1 MFETSLSGPIETA
14 RRFAVRRYAHT
25 LLTQLLLQHWRFCVH
40 PCPVL
45 LLHSTV
51 EGPVGQQ
58 MSPVPQQLPAQQV
71 LPDPAGPHDAPVTGS
86 QLPVRG
92 LHC

>member
-1 MFETSLSGPIETA
+1 MQ
-14 RRFAVRRYAHT
+14 RRYAHT

-71 LPDPAGPHDAPVTGS
+71 LPDPVAPHDAPVMGS